1 MTTFAKPTFSAA
13 SYAAFR
19 PTYPPALYAHVL
31 AYHRGARATLV
42 DLGTGHGLVARA
54 LSPSFRRVLAADPS
68 AGMLA
73 AARAATPAGEYP
85 NVAFRRAAADAGLRA
100 AVFGEGAAE
109 EAADM
114 VVAAQ
119 AAHWFDFPGAWAH
132 LAAALRAGGTLALW
146 TYKDWVY
153 VGFPRASR
161 ILLDWLYGADR
172 LGPHWEPGR
181 MLVHRNYVDVV
192 PAAGLFE
199 DEERIVYETAEDGV
213 GEGKGECLMK
223 ARMSV
228 AQSMDYFRTMSAV
241 HTWQLAHGS
250 PRARKDGGEGDF
262 VDLIYDEMIAAEG
275 WDVEK
280 TMLDIEW
287 GSAIILARKRGDVAV

>member
-19 PTYPPALYAHVL
+19 PTYPPALYAHLL
-31 AYHRGARATLV
+31 AYHHGPRRLLV
-42 DLGTGHGLVARA
+42 DLGAGHGPVSRA
-54 LSPSFRRVLAADPS
+54 LAPSFARVVAADPS
-68 AGMLA
+68 DGMLA
-73 AARAATPAGEYP
+73 AARAATPAAAFP

-100 AVFGEGAAE
+100 AVLGGGA
-109 EAADM
+109 EAAD
-114 VVAAQ
+114 VLAAAQ

-161 ILLDWLYGADR
+161 ILVDWLYGPDK

-181 MLVHRNYVDVV
+181 RLVHRNYVDIV
-192 PAAGLFE
+192 PPEDLFE
-199 DEERIVYETAEDGV
+199 DETRIVYETAEWGV
-213 GEGKGECLMK
+213 GEGQGECLMK

-228 AQSMDYFRTMSAV
+228 RQCMDYLRTMSAV

-250 PRARKDGGEGDF
+250 PKARKDGGEGDV
-262 VDLIYDEMIAAEG
+262 VDLIYDEMVAAEG
-275 WDVEK
+275 WDLEK
-280 TMLDIEW
+280 TVLDIEW
-287 GSAIILARKRGDVAV
+287 GSAIVLARKREGV